1 MTSQDEQPTSRRA
14 ARMVERERAA
24 SGPVERE
31 RAASESQVESTVE
44 RVQGAGPV
52 VSNAIFDG
60 ASWAQPEEIRSWAP
74 GAPASNSEQI
84 PEPVAAPVQSGEPEP
99 EPTPEPTPD
108 PTPEPVAI
116 VRRRDLRSRPA
127 DAPPVGLTGEIV
139 VDRSQ
144 LVPPVEVPVAP
155 TPAPEPV
162 AAEPVVVSPPANSI
176 FAAPPAGAPPLW
188 SGAAAPTS
196 AAVEAVDDAPSEQTF
211 SRRAR
216 RAMAEP
222 DATSFEAPS
231 GDLSAAQTP
240 AAEAVAADPIET
252 TATSTMPPRSN
263 LADTGSGWL
272 APDGH
277 WTRQLADSSVDEPFE
292 STFSRQVGSTAPATN
307 ALVIPTAQ
315 PLDLSGPL
323 TATGEIMLTG
333 SIKLPDAYA
342 RTGATD
348 LVDLNDRDDLDDL
361 FDDGAPLDFPADSQP
376 IRAAAAVSGEHVL
389 GSPIVSTIKPGRGNR
404 VLTGLLITA
413 SALAVVVT
421 GLIIAAFAF
430 GVV

>member
-14 ARMVERERAA
+14 ARM
-24 SGPVERE
+24 VERE